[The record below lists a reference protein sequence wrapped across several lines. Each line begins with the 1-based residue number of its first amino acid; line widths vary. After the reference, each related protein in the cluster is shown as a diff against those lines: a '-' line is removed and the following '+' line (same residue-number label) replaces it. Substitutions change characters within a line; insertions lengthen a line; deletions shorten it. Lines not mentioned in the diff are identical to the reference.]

1 MLQAPKWISV
11 KAGKVDRRFVESLSQ
26 WLDRDPIISVGD
38 DVPVL
43 WVPVLH
49 LGFVVIS
56 AVREDDP
63 IRAAWEG
70 LDRVP
75 ATWEKFVVFYGLC
88 RANSEDVERAQPLFV
103 QELIDGGIHFVQ
115 FRKMQQAAEFVAH
128 IINRR
133 RGRRV

>member
-1 MLQAPKWISV
+1 MLQRSEWVSV
-11 KAGKVDRRFVESLSQ
+11 KVGKVDRRFVESLSQ
-26 WLDRDPIISVGD
+26 WLGRDPIVSVGG
-38 DVPVL
+38 DVPVV
-43 WVPVLH
+43 WVPALKV
-49 LGFVVIS
+49 GFVVIS

-63 IRAAWEG
+63 MRAAWEG
-70 LDRVP
+70 LEEIP

-88 RANSEDVERAQPLFV
+88 RVGGADVEQAQPLFAE
-103 QELIDGGIHFVQ
+103 ELVDGGIHFVQ